1 MLLMQ
6 QKTQQVKTRK
16 KAGFKAIDSSDGVWW
31 GMNMSDLVS
40 KMDPMVR
47 KLETAMAEFKTA
59 LQNNDLVSAEQFL
72 RSIQSTSDF
81 LAEDVTAIYKSQNDE
96 SLIGVNDIYA
106 GGAPVMQFNSI
117 ENVIA
122 KGESRPMGYI
132 GPDRI
137 GGHFKKQGQ
146 V

>member
-1 MLLMQ
+1 
-6 QKTQQVKTRK
+6 
-16 KAGFKAIDSSDGVWW
+16 
-31 GMNMSDLVS
+31 MSDLLN
-40 KMDPMVR
+40 KMDPIVR
-47 KLETAMAEFKTA
+47 KLETAVAEFKVA
-59 LQNNDLVSAEQFL
+59 LANNDLVSAEQFL
-72 RSIQSTSDF
+72 RSINSTSDY
-81 LAEDVTAIYKSQNDE
+81 LADDVSAIYKSQTETKIQGINDR
-96 SLIGVNDIYA
+96 YA
-106 GGAPVMQFNSI
+106 GGFPVAQFNSV